1 MKRICILLLAA
12 AVLLSCTLPTLAE
25 EDISQQAAYEQG
37 QKLLA
42 EGQYAGAAFLFSA
55 MEHYQDSTE
64 YYFYACAR
72 LYEELGQTEN
82 ARAIYLVMP
91 WFEDC
96 AQRAAALRCGGLHI
110 EHIDTADHAVDLFRK
125 EKRLGKIVLRRHEP
139 HAFAPRAH
147 GGELAFR
154 PVVMGNQ
161 GEGAAQYFRRGAVIF
176 RETDLTCARML
187 RRKTVKAS
195 RARSAEAIN
204 RLIRVA
210 DEKHAL
216 PAAAPFL
223 NQLVLDFVAVLK
235 FIHEKMGEGRIKLQS
250 VKQQVVKITHAVF
263 PQPGAV
269 ALVGF
274 RVRRRFDNAAFHLG
288 NLLQKLPRGELQLHF
303 L

>member
-96 AQRAAALRCGGLHI
+96 AQRAAALQETEKEQAESAADASASQPVIGGGL
-110 EHIDTADHAVDLFRK
+110 DTAPV
-125 EKRLGKIVLRRHEP
+125 EP
-139 HAFAPRAH
+139 
-147 GGELAFR
+147 
-154 PVVMGNQ
+154 
-161 GEGAAQYFRRGAVIF
+161 
-176 RETDLTCARML
+176 
-187 RRKTVKAS
+187 
-195 RARSAEAIN
+195 
-204 RLIRVA
+204 
-210 DEKHAL
+210 
-216 PAAAPFL
+216 
-223 NQLVLDFVAVLK
+223 
-235 FIHEKMGEGRIKLQS
+235 
-250 VKQQVVKITHAVF
+250 
-263 PQPGAV
+263 
-269 ALVGF
+269 
-274 RVRRRFDNAAFHLG
+274 
-288 NLLQKLPRGELQLHF
+288 
-303 L
+303 

>member
-96 AQRAAALRCGGLHI
+96 AQRAAALQEAEKEQAESAADASASQPVIGGGL
-110 EHIDTADHAVDLFRK
+110 DTAPAEPEVQK
-125 EKRLGKIVLRRHEP
+125 EPAQEEP
-139 HAFAPRAH
+139 QRQSAI
-147 GGELAFR
+147 GGGLAEESV
-154 PVVMGNQ
+154 PVQPEASVEKNENLMAYHVFSGETPSQ
-161 GEGAAQYFRRGAVIF
+161 YDDYAAGEGYRVVYYSQPDLDQVNAYEQLFEDQGWTIYSDNDATWQHDVMVAPGDEVYFYISYNESEDV
-176 RETDLTCARML
+176 
-187 RRKTVKAS
+187 
-195 RARSAEAIN
+195 
-204 RLIRVA
+204 
-210 DEKHAL
+210 
-216 PAAAPFL
+216 
-223 NQLVLDFVAVLK
+223 LVLMYDSAMDYGFDPV
-235 FIHEKMGEGRIKLQS
+235 EGL
-250 VKQQVVKITHAVF
+250 
-263 PQPGAV
+263 
-269 ALVGF
+269 
-274 RVRRRFDNAAFHLG
+274 
-288 NLLQKLPRGELQLHF
+288 
-303 L
+303 

>member
-1 MKRICILLLAA
+1 MQQIAEKSHRAA
-12 AVLLSCTLPTLAE
+12 HHIIREEAIPPGDNVGHVLDPQAFFHQLGLPVGAVE
-25 EDISQQAAYEQG
+25 HGDIG
-37 QKLLA
+37 K
-42 EGQYAGAAFLFSA
+42 
-55 MEHYQDSTE
+55 T
-64 YYFYACAR
+64 
-72 LYEELGQTEN
+72 
-82 ARAIYLVMP
+82 
-91 WFEDC
+91 
-96 AQRAAALRCGGLHI
+96 QRAAALRCGGLHI

-250 VKQQVVKITHAVF
+250 VKQQIVKITHAVF